1 MKIAAKGGKWLGVAL
16 ALAVGPWAGPQS
28 TAEAGDGPLLHFG
41 HHAKARLA
49 AAGTLGYGPPG
60 LHPGFQV
67 FGLRFHRGY
76 GYGGDALGVGAE
88 GGDPFYGGP
97 GYPHPAPALNRIGRT
112 TPFPYYGGP
121 GGPTPAAPHYFDGGA
136 GPLVI
141 DRPVIASPGDSA
153 GYGTYS
159 GMMPY
164 PDSTFAP
171 DTAQASGETSAP
183 GVTPAVTAPVLVPG
197 GANP

>member
-1 MKIAAKGGKWLGVAL
+1 MKIAAKSGGRPAVAL
-16 ALAVGPWAGPQS
+16 ALAAAAWAGLGA
-28 TAEAGDGPLLHFG
+28 TAEAGEGPFLHFG
-41 HHAKARLA
+41 RAVKARTA

-60 LHPGFQV
+60 LHSGFQG

-76 GYGGDALGVGAE
+76 GYGGDALGVGAD
-88 GGDPFYGGP
+88 GGFPFYGGP
-97 GYPHPAPALNRIGRT
+97 GYPHPAPELKRIGRT

-121 GGPTPAAPHYFDGGA
+121 GGPTPTEPHYYDGGA

-153 GYGTYS
+153 GYGSYS

-171 DTAQASGETSAP
+171 DTARASGETSAP
-183 GVTPAVTAPVLVPG
+183 GVTPAVTAPALIPR